1 MCILVKGKKEKEK
14 EAHFNTRLA
23 TYESM
28 RKIPY
33 DGETDV
39 QLQRVNGL
47 DLTHSLLQKNL

>member
-1 MCILVKGKKEKEK
+1 MYQMCILVKGKKEKEK

-39 QLQRVNGL
+39 
-47 DLTHSLLQKNL
+47 